1 MKDTL
6 GTRDEVVL
14 GLRNTLSVL
23 PKLGIVKKPTFHKEG
38 ISFIVPVKDDE
49 RWIKPCILSIE
60 SVADEIIVVDSSV
73 EDNTTKIVES
83 LAEHN
88 GKIKHIR
95 FYWQGANAF
104 ALSCHIGLV
113 SANYKWIFKWDS
125 DFVAK
130 SNEALMDWMNR
141 LKRLDKDRYFVIDV
155 PRINLEG
162 DLQHHPKSCPFGVY
176 EARLFTWS
184 PELKWALKDNY
195 WEQVLGDNIWG
206 HRFPPW
212 YKIVRWHDP
221 YIFHCNVKSPK
232 RMLTRMFWADFVI
245 HRETKFESLEDYT
258 AYRVRNDWHM
268 SMEEA
273 QKKVITLIE
282 QNLVPYDR
290 AQFGDLPEILKNQ

>member
-1 MKDTL
+1 LKDTL
-6 GTRDEVVL
+6 GTRDELVIGV
-14 GLRNTLSVL
+14 RNALSVL

-212 YKIVRWHDP
+212 YKIVR
-221 YIFHCNVKSPK
+221 
-232 RMLTRMFWADFVI
+232 
-245 HRETKFESLEDYT
+245 
-258 AYRVRNDWHM
+258 
-268 SMEEA
+268 
-273 QKKVITLIE
+273 
-282 QNLVPYDR
+282 
-290 AQFGDLPEILKNQ
+290 

>member
-6 GTRDEVVL
+6 GTRDEVVHRCEERVVSAAQAWNSEKTNVPQ
-14 GLRNTLSVL
+14 G
-23 PKLGIVKKPTFHKEG
+23 G
-38 ISFIVPVKDDE
+38 ISFIVPVKDGE
-49 RWIKPCILSIE
+49 PWIKPCILSIE
-60 SVADEIIVVDSSV
+60 SAADEIIVVDSSV
-73 EDNTTKIVES
+73 EDNTTKIVAS
-83 LAEHN
+83 LAEHDD
-88 GKIKHIR
+88 KIKHIR

-212 YKIVRWHDP
+212 YKI
-221 YIFHCNVKSPK
+221 KGGT
-232 RMLTRMFWADFVI
+232 TRTF
-245 HRETKFESLEDYT
+245 ST
-258 AYRVRNDWHM
+258 A
-268 SMEEA
+268 
-273 QKKVITLIE
+273 TLKAPSACSRGCSGRIS
-282 QNLVPYDR
+282 
-290 AQFGDLPEILKNQ
+290 